1 MGRAERPSRRSVLL
15 GAGAAAAVALVGCG
29 GDDQAGSGSTAM
41 SGPDGSGPDTGRTGV
56 TAGPTAAG
64 DDGYVPGSGDDWE
77 TVDGEEAGWSPEGLE
92 ALAQLVESTN
102 GRSLILLSGGRL
114 LVERYFAGAASDTAS
129 DIFSCQKSVTSV
141 LVGIAQAKGDLTID
155 DVASDHLGVGWSHAP
170 EQAEGRI
177 TIRHLLT
184 MTSGLDP
191 TTLHFG
197 DTAGQSWAYNTNA
210 YQKLR
215 PLLEAAT
222 GRDIGALTTEA
233 LFDPIGVSDSSAWGP
248 RDRASATDHD
258 GEPLWGLSM
267 TARDLARFALL
278 AQRRGR
284 WGGVQVVDAAW
295 LEESWTPI
303 PQKRDYGYLWWL
315 MANRPG
321 AADATPDD
329 WVAALGAADQKVYVV
344 PSLDLALVRQ
354 GLPAEDPTEAASPFD
369 RQLMAA
375 LLAARS

>member
-1 MGRAERPSRRSVLL
+1 VLV
-15 GAGAAAAVALVGCG
+15 GAGAVAAVALVGCG
-29 GDDQAGSGSTAM
+29 GDDPVGSGSTVP
-41 SGPDGSGPDTGRTGV
+41 SGSEDPGAGSDRTGV
-56 TAGPTAAG
+56 TAASTPTG
-64 DDGYVPGSGDDWE
+64 SDGYVPGPGDDWE
-77 TVDGEEAGWSPEGLE
+77 TVDAADVGWSPEGLD
-92 ALAQLVESTN
+92 AVAQLVESTN
-102 GRSLILLSGGRL
+102 GRSLVLLSGGRL
-114 LVERYFAGAASDTAS
+114 LVERYFAGATPDTAA

-141 LVGIAQAKGDLTID
+141 LVGIAQAGGDLAVD
-155 DVASDHLGVGWSHAP
+155 DVVADHLGAGWSHAP
-170 EQAEGRI
+170 ERAERRI

-222 GRDIGALTTEA
+222 GKDIGALTTEA
-233 LFDPIGVSDSSAWGP
+233 LFDPIGVSDRSAWGP
-248 RDRASATDHD
+248 RDRATATDHD

-284 WGGVQVVDAAW
+284 WDGAQVVDPAW

-315 MANRPG
+315 MAQRPG
-321 AADATPDD
+321 AADGTPDD

-354 GLPAEDPTEAASPFD
+354 GLPADDPTEAASPFD

-375 LLAARS
+375 LLAARV